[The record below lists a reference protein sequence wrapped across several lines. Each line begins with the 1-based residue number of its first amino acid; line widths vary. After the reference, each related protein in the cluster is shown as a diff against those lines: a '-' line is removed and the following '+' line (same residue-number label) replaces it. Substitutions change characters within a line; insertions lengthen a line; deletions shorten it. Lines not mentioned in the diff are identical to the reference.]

1 MKKPQSTTQRKER
14 TQSKSDNGS
23 QSNHV
28 SHTNDHS
35 NEEYSVAR
43 RRNAYQRAPF
53 DLERLEQESREVQNL
68 FWAIQAVRV
77 MKNQALELYQQQ
89 QAEVLAYRMR
99 HEKEVRDIKKSSLAE
114 VQGLTAEFNRIKRS
128 TSREIHTIR
137 TQISL

>member
-14 TQSKSDNGS
+14 TQSKPDHGS
-23 QSNHV
+23 QNNHV
-28 SHTNDHS
+28 HQSNDHG

-43 RRNAYQRAPF
+43 KRNAYQRAPF
-53 DLERLEQESREVQNL
+53 DLERLEQESGEIQNL
-68 FWAIQAVRV
+68 FWAIQAVRI

-99 HEKEVRDIKKSSLAE
+99 HEKEVRDIKKSSLVE
-114 VQGLTAEFNRIKRS
+114 VQSLTAEFNRIKRS